1 MGAQD
6 ALTTRA
12 TRGDHVVLE
21 LVHMITSSV
30 NKQRNLTRVV
40 SMHPQAATL
49 QLIPGRESRETACS
63 RAPFFIVTFY
73 NPQAAALQLIP
84 GRDSREAASSRAPLF
99 VGTHSDP
106 QAAALQLIPSREL
119 HEGARSEAPFHP

>member
-49 QLIPGRESRETACS
+49 QLIPGRDSRET
-63 RAPFFIVTFY
+63 
-73 NPQAAALQLIP
+73 
-84 GRDSREAASSRAPLF
+84 ASSRAPLF
-99 VGTHSDP
+99 VGTHSHP
-106 QAAALQLIPSREL
+106 QAAALQLIPGRESR
-119 HEGARSEAPFHP
+119 EGARSEAPFHP